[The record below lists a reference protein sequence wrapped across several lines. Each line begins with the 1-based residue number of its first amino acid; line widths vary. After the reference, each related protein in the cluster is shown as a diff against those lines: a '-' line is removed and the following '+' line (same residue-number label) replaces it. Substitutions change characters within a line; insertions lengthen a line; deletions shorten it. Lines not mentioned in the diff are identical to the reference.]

1 MNAALGT
8 LGDVADVWFGDD
20 ISGERDLRL
29 VGDVRGKR
37 VLELGLP
44 PGPAN
49 SVALAQAGARV
60 IAVDNSLDRI
70 ATGRRAAESAGVR
83 VEFQHAELFQLGFA
97 TSSSL
102 DLVLCVERLTSVDD
116 VDRLLRQVHRVL
128 KPEAAF
134 VAVLEH
140 PAHAMFDGDEPIA
153 RRRYG
158 TATNLTIGD
167 LCMSLQRS
175 NFALDVLYELYAKSK
190 PRAVVPCTLA
200 VRARKLGN

>member
-1 MNAALGT
+1 MAH
-8 LGDVADVWFGDD
+8 VWFGND
-20 ISGERDLRL
+20 IPDETDLRL

-44 PGPAN
+44 PGPVN
-49 SVALAQAGARV
+49 SVALAQAGARA
-60 IAVDNSLDRI
+60 IAVDNSPERI
-70 ATGRRAAESAGVR
+70 ASGRRAAEIAGVR
-83 VEFQHAELFQLGFA
+83 VEFQQAELFQLGFA

-102 DLVLCVERLTSVDD
+102 DLVLCVERLTTTDD
-116 VDRLLRQVHRVL
+116 IDRLLRQVHRVL

-167 LCMSLQRS
+167 LCMSLQRCS
-175 NFALDVLYELYAKSK
+175 FSLDVLYELYPSNK
-190 PRAVVPCTLA
+190 PRALVPSTLA

>member
-1 MNAALGT
+1 MAHVWY
-8 LGDVADVWFGDD
+8 GDNIPD
-20 ISGERDLRL
+20 ERELRL

-44 PGPAN
+44 PGPPN
-49 SVALAQAGARV
+49 SVAFADSGARA

-70 ATGRRAAESAGVR
+70 AAGRRAADAAGVR
-83 VEFQHAELFQLGFA
+83 IEFQNAELFQLGFA

-102 DLVLCVERLTSVDD
+102 DLVVCVERLTAVDD

-153 RRRYG
+153 RRKYG
-158 TATNLTIGD
+158 SSTNLTIGD
-167 LCMSLQRS
+167 LCMSLQRC
-175 NFALDVLYELYAKSK
+175 NFALDVLYELYATNA
-190 PRAVVPCTLA
+190 PRAVVPSTLA
-200 VRARKLGN
+200 IRARKLGN

>member
-1 MNAALGT
+1 MAH
-8 LGDVADVWFGDD
+8 VWFGND
-20 ISGERDLRL
+20 IADESDLRL
-29 VGDVRGKR
+29 VGEVRGKR

-44 PGPAN
+44 PGPVN
-49 SVALAQAGARV
+49 SVALAEAGARV

-70 ATGRRAAESAGVR
+70 AAGRRAASAAGVN

-102 DLVLCVERLTSVDD
+102 DLVLCVERLNGVDD

-158 TATNLTIGD
+158 AETNLTIGD

-175 NFALDVLYELYAKSK
+175 NFAIDALYELYAKNK
-190 PRAVVPCTLA
+190 PRAVVPRTLA
-200 VRARKLGN
+200 FRARKLGN

>member
-1 MNAALGT
+1 
-8 LGDVADVWFGDD
+8 VAHVWFGNN
-20 ISGERDLRL
+20 IAGEADLRL
-29 VGDVRGKR
+29 VGEVRGKR

-44 PGPAN
+44 PGPVN
-49 SVALAQAGARV
+49 SVAMAQAGARA
-60 IAVDNSLDRI
+60 IAVDNSLERI
-70 ATGRRAAESAGVR
+70 AAGRRAAEAADVR

-97 TSSSL
+97 TSSSI
-102 DLVLCVERLTSVDD
+102 DLVLCVERMTGVDD

-158 TATNLTIGD
+158 TATNLTIGE

-175 NFALDVLYELYAKSK
+175 NFALDALYELFANDK
-190 PRAVVPCTLA
+190 PRAVVPSTLA
-200 VRARKLGN
+200 FRARKLGN

>member
-1 MNAALGT
+1 MAP
-8 LGDVADVWFGDD
+8 VWFGNEIPDE
-20 ISGERDLRL
+20 SGLRL

-44 PGPAN
+44 PGPIN
-49 SVALAQAGARV
+49 SVAMAQAGARA

-70 ATGRRAAESAGVR
+70 AAGRRAAEASGVR

-102 DLVLCVERLTSVDD
+102 DLVLCVERLTGVDD

-158 TATNLTIGD
+158 TGTNLTIGD

-175 NFALDVLYELYAKSK
+175 NFALDVLYELYSNNK
-190 PRAVVPCTLA
+190 PRAVVPSTLA

>member
-1 MNAALGT
+1 MGS
-8 LGDVADVWFGDD
+8 VWFGNDIPDD
-20 ISGERDLRL
+20 SELRL
-29 VGDVRGKR
+29 VGDVKGKR

-44 PGPAN
+44 PTHPN
-49 SVALAQAGARV
+49 SVVMAQGGARV
-60 IAVDNSLDRI
+60 LAVDTSAERI
-70 ATGRRAAESAGVR
+70 AIARRAAEAAGVK
-83 VEFQHAELFQLGFA
+83 VEFHEAGLSELGFERSG
-97 TSSSL
+97 TL
-102 DLVLCVERLTSVDD
+102 DLVLCVERLAGVDD
-116 VDRLLRQVHRVL
+116 VDRLLRQAHRVL

-158 TATNLTIGD
+158 TATNITIGD

-175 NFALDVLYELYAKSK
+175 NFAIDVLYELYANSK

-200 VRARKLGN
+200 IRARKLGS

>member
-1 MNAALGT
+1 MAN
-8 LGDVADVWFGDD
+8 VWFGND
-20 ISGERDLRL
+20 IADEADLRL

-49 SVALAQAGARV
+49 SVAMAQAGARA
-60 IAVDNSLDRI
+60 IAVDNSLERI
-70 ATGRRAAESAGVR
+70 AAGRRAAEVAGVR
-83 VEFQHAELFQLGFA
+83 VEFQQAELFQLGFA

-102 DLVLCVERLTSVDD
+102 DLVLCVERLTGVDD

-158 TATNLTIGD
+158 TATHLTIGE

-175 NFALDVLYELYAKSK
+175 NFALDALYELFAKSK
-190 PRAVVPCTLA
+190 PRAVVPSTLA
-200 VRARKLGN
+200 FRARKLGN

>member
-1 MNAALGT
+1 MSQVGNQVWY
-8 LGDVADVWFGDD
+8 GDNVPD
-20 ISGERDLRL
+20 ERELRL
-29 VGDVRGKR
+29 VGDVKGKR

-44 PGPAN
+44 PGPPN
-49 SVALAQAGARV
+49 SVVLAQAGART
-60 IAVDNSLDRI
+60 IAVDNSLERI
-70 ATGRRAAESAGVR
+70 TAGRRAADSAGVR
-83 VEFQHAELFQLGFA
+83 IEFEQAELFQLGFV

-128 KPEAAF
+128 KPEATF
-134 VAVLEH
+134 VAVIEH

-153 RRRYG
+153 RRAYG
-158 TATNLTIGD
+158 SGSHLTIGD

-175 NFALDVLYELYAKSK
+175 SFALDVIYELNDTKKARSIV
-190 PRAVVPCTLA
+190 PRTLA

>member
-1 MNAALGT
+1 MHVWY
-8 LGDVADVWFGDD
+8 GDNVPD
-20 ISGERDLRL
+20 ERELRL
-29 VGDVRGKR
+29 VGDVKGKR

-44 PGPAN
+44 PGPPN
-49 SVALAQAGARV
+49 SVVMAQAGART
-60 IAVDNSLDRI
+60 IAVDSSLDRI
-70 ATGRRAAESAGVR
+70 GAGRRAAEAAGVR
-83 VEFQHAELFQLGFA
+83 VEFQQAELFQLGFA

-153 RRRYG
+153 RRPYG
-158 TATNLTIGD
+158 STTHLTIGD
-167 LCMSLQRS
+167 LCMSLQRTS
-175 NFALDVLYELYAKSK
+175 FALDVLYELNDTKTTRSIV
-190 PRAVVPCTLA
+190 PRTLA